1 MTINCQEECLGFD
14 LPKKVFFFVLS
25 PPFFA
30 AFRFPFV
37 VVLFFFF
44 IILASIA
51 IESRKMSA
59 LTYFQAIEPKIGT
72 RNLIPATTER
82 QLNVNLKWKA
92 TQQETPCDF
101 EGMLKRAGKG
111 F

>member
-1 MTINCQEECLGFD
+1 MTISCQEECLGFD
-14 LPKKVFFFVLS
+14 FPKKVFFFVLS

-44 IILASIA
+44 ILASIA
-51 IESRKMSA
+51 LESRKVSA
-59 LTYFQAIEPKIGT
+59 LTYFHAIEPKIGT

>member
-1 MTINCQEECLGFD
+1 
-14 LPKKVFFFVLS
+14 
-25 PPFFA
+25 
-30 AFRFPFV
+30 
-37 VVLFFFF
+37 
-44 IILASIA
+44 
-51 IESRKMSA
+51 MSA
-59 LTYFQAIEPKIGT
+59 LTYFHAIEPKIGT